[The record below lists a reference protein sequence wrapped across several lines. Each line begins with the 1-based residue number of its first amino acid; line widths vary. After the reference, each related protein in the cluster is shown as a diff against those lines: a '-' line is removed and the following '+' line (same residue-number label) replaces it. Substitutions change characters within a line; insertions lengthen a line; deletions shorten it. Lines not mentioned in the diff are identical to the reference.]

1 MEMKFLPPSP
11 SAGNWNKQGPRGG
24 YKMRLFLVTHCII
37 WWLLTFKK
45 KRFSSFRNN
54 TGPTFGGTE
63 WLTDGRTDIPS
74 YRDART
80 YLKRRNWIRTYRIKR
95 RRRRKGSVGGASISG
110 IVRAP
115 KAHDHLKWRGKGLFQ
130 ELTGYSKNSVTRT
143 VLLFFVGLN
152 YCFIQTRCINND
164 WKCDIWHLRCLFYQ
178 VEVILFYFQQL
189 QKEFF

>member
-1 MEMKFLPPSP
+1 M
-11 SAGNWNKQGPRGG
+11 
-24 YKMRLFLVTHCII
+24 
-37 WWLLTFKK
+37 
-45 KRFSSFRNN
+45 
-54 TGPTFGGTE
+54 
-63 WLTDGRTDIPS
+63 DGRIS

-164 WKCDIWHLRCLFYQ
+164 WKCHFCHLRCLFLDAPSHLYKR
-178 VEVILFYFQQL
+178 VCPSVRPWVRPSVRTSVRPLAL
-189 QKEFF
+189 RKNAD